1 MRVMMTMHIGRRAT
15 VIVADLREASA
26 LYQQLR
32 DDSGEGCS
40 TFPDAFVT
48 RGPSVYRI
56 SYNGRVW
63 LGSKAYAG
71 QRPILEAA

>member
-1 MRVMMTMHIGRRAT
+1 MMTLHIGRRAT
-15 VIVADLREASA
+15 MTVKDLREASA
-26 LYQQLR
+26 VYQQLR
-32 DDSGEGCS
+32 DESGEGCS
-40 TFPDAFVT
+40 TLPDAFVT

-71 QRPILEAA
+71 QKPILEAA

>member
-1 MRVMMTMHIGRRAT
+1 MMTLHIGRRAT
-15 VIVADLREASA
+15 MTVKDLREASA
-26 LYQQLR
+26 VYQQLR
-32 DDSGEGCS
+32 DESGEGCS
-40 TFPDAFVT
+40 TFPDGFVT
-48 RGPSVYRI
+48 RDQAVYRI